1 MRHWGKTMQRFLVD
15 HVKSIYPMYL
25 LATTTH
31 IRDIYAKQTHVHV
44 TLSSAHIHIAVPSV
58 SAVAHVHA
66 RVVVVHR
73 EIAVV

>member
-15 HVKSIYPMYL
+15 HVKSIYSVHL
-25 LATTTH
+25 VS
-31 IRDIYAKQTHVHV
+31 IYKSVSGVYMQEQTHVHV
-44 TLSSAHIHIAVPSV
+44 TLSSAHIHIAV

-73 EIAVV
+73 EIMVV